1 MEQWPGE
8 NCTMEV
14 AIQIVSFPND
24 IDKEEVIAYMSPTL
38 APPVAK
44 AGLPRNP
51 AIKRNISNPAILL
64 ESAVGIC
71 SSANRMIVVM

>member
-1 MEQWPGE
+1 
-8 NCTMEV
+8 MEV
-14 AIQIVSFPND
+14 AIQIVSFRMYME
-24 IDKEEVIAYMSPTL
+24 DKEGMNAYMSPTL

-51 AIKRNISNPAILL
+51 AIKRNTSNPAILL